1 MRSVGI
7 MFLVALLEE
16 IISIYLVDL
25 DHLFTLAWQQR
36 IGSMMHDSPQSSRT
50 AGGSLLAT
58 DGTDACMFSSPLCFF
73 SFHARRRAWHRPPLL
88 FIHPYT
94 MWQLIPLPG
103 RHWWGE
109 AKEWAKWHCMFDRK
123 PSRFCRVRVSVTIWH
138 HATSFLPATVR
149 TSVPNIASEFLDTPF
164 RFQYNGRRCGWLH
177 SPPET

>member
-1 MRSVGI
+1 MMSLWLNSRQPAGLFLPLCCVFVCFLSRSSPCSLLFHYLIKSKIVSLQPFPLKEGRAGKRDVACFYISPIEQSFNQQHAFCCCCCMRSVGI

-94 MWQLIPLPG
+94 M
-103 RHWWGE
+103 
-109 AKEWAKWHCMFDRK
+109 
-123 PSRFCRVRVSVTIWH
+123 
-138 HATSFLPATVR
+138 
-149 TSVPNIASEFLDTPF
+149 
-164 RFQYNGRRCGWLH
+164 
-177 SPPET
+177 